1 MVQKIKVKGDCMVP
15 DGTIL
20 EPAYIDHIGDAR
32 LTASDQEAY
41 GTPWV
46 FSNAFEVLDEE
57 APVEHGAEYIV
68 TLKLKDLLELHDL
81 LQVLP
86 RSLVESA
93 TLEKI

>member
-1 MVQKIKVKGDCMVP
+1 MVKIKVNGDGIVP

-20 EPAYIDHIGDAR
+20 EPMYIDDIGDAR
-32 LTASDQEAY
+32 LSEDDARKYDTS
-41 GTPWV
+41 WV
-46 FSNAFEVLDEE
+46 FKSAFELVDEDE
-57 APVEHGAEYIV
+57 QVAEYAV
-68 TLKLKDLLELHDL
+68 TIKLKDLLELHDL

>member
-1 MVQKIKVKGDCMVP
+1 MVQIKVNGDGIVP

-20 EPAYIDHIGDAR
+20 EPMYIDDVGDAR
-32 LTASDQEAY
+32 LSEDDDEIY
-41 GTPWV
+41 GTSWV
-46 FSNAFEVLDEE
+46 FRTAFEVLYEE
-57 APVEHGAEYIV
+57 APVEQGAAYIV

>member
-1 MVQKIKVKGDCMVP
+1 MVRIRVNGDGMVP

-20 EPAYIDHIGDAR
+20 EPAYIDQVGDAR
-32 LTASDQEAY
+32 LSDEDTSKY
-41 GTPWV
+41 DTSWV
-46 FSNAFEVLDEE
+46 FKPSFEVIE
-57 APVEHGAEYIV
+57 EHGAAYIV

-93 TLEKI
+93 TLDRI

>member
-1 MVQKIKVKGDCMVP
+1 MVRIKVNGDGMVP

-20 EPAYIDHIGDAR
+20 EPMYIDDVGDAR
-32 LTASDQEAY
+32 LNQDDDEIY
-41 GTPWV
+41 GTSWV
-46 FSNAFEVLDEE
+46 FKPSFELVYEE
-57 APVEHGAEYIV
+57 EPAEQVAEYTVNI
-68 TLKLKDLLELHDL
+68 KLKDLLELHDL

>member
-1 MVQKIKVKGDCMVP
+1 MVQIKVNGDGMVP

-20 EPAYIDHIGDAR
+20 EPMYIDLEGDAR
-32 LTASDQEAY
+32 LTRDDEGRY
-41 GTPWV
+41 GTGWV
-46 FSNAFEVLDEE
+46 FASSFEV
-57 APVEHGAEYIV
+57 VGAEEPDEQVAEYMV

-86 RSLVESA
+86 KSLVESA